1 MLPRTIVV
9 GTDGSDT
16 ASEAVRAAIEL
27 AASVGADLHVVSAY
41 RAAATAAAMAMA
53 AEPMS
58 MASVAVST
66 ADWQETTRHA
76 TEDVLGRASQWA
88 SSAGVKVEQHACAG
102 QPAEVILSVAEGVGA
117 DLIVL
122 GDKGMA
128 GVRRFLTGSVP
139 SAVAHHAPCSVWIVN
154 TTERV
159 KSAQ

>member
-1 MLPRTIVV
+1 VLPKKIVV

-16 ASEAVRAAIEL
+16 ASEAVRQAIEL
-27 AASVGADLHVVSAY
+27 AGSVGADLHLVSAY
-41 RAAATAAAMAMA
+41 RAVATAAAMAMA

-58 MASVAVST
+58 MASMAVST
-66 ADWQETTRHA
+66 ADWQETSRNA
-76 TEDVLGRASQWA
+76 TDEILSRASQWA
-88 SSAGVKVEQHACAG
+88 SSHQVKVETHACAG

-128 GVRRFLTGSVP
+128 GIRRFLTGSVP

-154 TTERV
+154 TTDRV